1 MPEKYTNDEEKA
13 RILAWRQEN
22 VPIMVIC
29 ERSGRGKATIMRLLA
44 VAKYF
49 PNNTVPKHKFGGGRK
64 KKTSP
69 HTDTIIKL
77 NYRRTLVWQPWN
89 CKISI
94 QSYCNMWRSVQSSIV
109 IKKTWILQVVNLPK
123 NLWLPREWRQNSL
136 HLQRNTHIAPL
147 NSGGKWCFPMRA
159 ISKSLRWGLP
169 LHSIQ
174 DHQIALILDTLFRL
188 FNICSR

>member
-1 MPEKYTNDEEKA
+1 MKLNHAWKIYQWRRESSHPCLKA
-13 RILAWRQEN
+13 GKCAHQGYLWAEWKR
-22 VPIMVIC
+22 
-29 ERSGRGKATIMRLLA
+29 KATIMRLLA
-44 VAKYF
+44 AAKYF
-49 PNNTVPKHKFGGGRK
+49 PNNTVSKHKFGGGRK

-69 HTDTIIKL
+69 RTDTIIKL

-147 NSGGKWCFPMRA
+147 NSGGKWCLPMRA

-169 LHSIQ
+169 LRSIQ
-174 DHQIALILDTLFRL
+174 DH
-188 FNICSR
+188 